1 MLSKYSEKN
10 LLYTLTVLEAIEK
23 IDIYTENINNSMI
36 FFEIDEQKTYN
47 AVCHLL
53 LAVGEETK
61 KIDEKLKD
69 NFAFVNW
76 EQIAAVR
83 NRIAHDYR
91 GLDYEVVFKIIKLEL
106 KLLKEVLIKM
116 LQVIDLDNDIIFK
129 HLESPYYKHL
139 NYLKDTLN

>member
-1 MLSKYSEKN
+1 MLSKFSDHN
-10 LLYTLTVLEAIEK
+10 LIYVLTILEAIEK
-23 IDIYTENINNSMI
+23 INIYTKNIDSDVD
-36 FFEIDEQKTYN
+36 FFEQDEQKTFN

-69 NFAFVNW
+69 NFLFINW

-91 GLDYEVVFKIIKLEL
+91 GLDYETVYRIAKVEL
-106 KLLKEVLIKM
+106 KPLKEVLIEILKF
-116 LQVIDLDNDIIFK
+116 IDIDKNILSDY
-129 HLESPYYKHL
+129 LSSQYYK
-139 NYLKDTLN
+139 NIQYLKNKE

>member
-1 MLSKYSEKN
+1 MLSKFSDHN
-10 LLYTLTVLEAIEK
+10 LIYVLTILEAIEK
-23 IDIYTENINNSMI
+23 INIYTKNIDSDVD
-36 FFEIDEQKTYN
+36 FFEQEEQKTFN

-69 NFAFVNW
+69 NFLFINW

-91 GLDYEVVFKIIKLEL
+91 GLDYEIVYRIAKVEL
-106 KLLKEVLIKM
+106 KPLKEVLIEILKF
-116 LQVIDLDNDIIFK
+116 IDIDKNILSDYLSSQF
-129 HLESPYYKHL
+129 YK
-139 NYLKDTLN
+139 NIQYLKNKE